1 MIDEQE
7 ILEIINKK
15 VETDVEYKPTLPTAK
30 IIAKILASFA
40 NTNGGYLILGVKS
53 KKTKNQIVGLSSDF
67 YITETITKALVF
79 LDLKVNI
86 LEHKLVYI
94 SNKKLYVFKLRSSE
108 TEVLLDS
115 KKFIRENS
123 KTIEVHEDKDK
134 PIEKISIKEYSKTYA
149 IIIAIENYQPKD
161 SNQIPSVKYAENDIN
176 MFKEVLINKM
186 GVQEEDITL
195 FLNDNALKNNL
206 EYDLFG
212 LFNILTENDRLIFYY
227 VGHGFHDGVTN
238 YLTTYD
244 THPLHISD
252 TAVSLRKVF
261 LDPFLKSKCKHGLI
275 FIDACATSLQKE
287 DARNILSNIDYNDFH
302 FEKNENFYLA
312 TFFSC
317 QAGQSSYSCNHLSHG
332 IWTFHLINGISG
344 NIPSII
350 KNKKI
355 ITDRSLVDYLGS
367 EVSKYV
373 RDNLGYEQNP
383 KAILESDSQFII
395 AKVN

>member
-1 MIDEQE
+1 MIAEHE
-7 ILEIINKK
+7 ILDLINRK
-15 VETDVEYKPTLPTAK
+15 VKIDVEYKPTLPTAK
-30 IIAKILASFA
+30 IIAKILASFT
-40 NTNGGYLILGVKS
+40 NTNGGYLVLGVKS
-53 KKTKNQIVGLSSDF
+53 KKAKNQIVGLSSDF
-67 YITETITKALVF
+67 RISETITKALAL
-79 LDLKVNI
+79 LDLEVDI
-86 LEHKLVYI
+86 LEHRLVYI
-94 SNKKLYVFKLRSSE
+94 SNKRLYVFKLGNSE
-108 TEVLLDS
+108 SEVLLDS

-123 KTIEVHEDKDK
+123 KTVEVHEAKDK
-134 PIEKISIKEYSKTYA
+134 SIEKISVKEYSKTYA
-149 IIIAIENYQPKD
+149 ILIAIENYQPKD
-161 SNQIPSVKYAENDIN
+161 SNQIPSVQYAENDIK

-195 FLNDNALKNNL
+195 FVNENALKNNL

-212 LFNILTENDRLIFYY
+212 LFKILTENDRLIFYY

-287 DARNILSNIDYNDFH
+287 DARNILSNIDYNGFN

-317 QAGQSSYSCNHLSHG
+317 QAGQSSYSCNNLSHG
-332 IWTFHLINGISG
+332 IWTFHLINAING
-344 NIPSII
+344 NIPSVI
-350 KNKKI
+350 KKEKI

-373 RDNLGYEQNP
+373 KDNLGYEQNP
-383 KAILESDSQFII
+383 KAVLESDSEFII